1 MQFHCWNHL
10 EEAIA
15 DVKST
20 WAMFS
25 GSIGKAPNSEER
37 FVVVN
42 ETSVTI
48 VTVEQRRLQYFKATS
63 IGPPIVVSGETST
76 PIVVDALYL
85 AGMSTPGRVTSTK

>member
-15 DVKST
+15 DVKIT

-25 GSIGKAPNSEER
+25 GSIGKAPNSEEH

-48 VTVEQRRLQYFKATS
+48 GTVK
-63 IGPPIVVSGETST
+63 
-76 PIVVDALYL
+76 
-85 AGMSTPGRVTSTK
+85 